1 MKADETTKLKTPGEL
16 VDEVESLAQAAK
28 NNHRLGESYVIQS
41 NARVITS
48 NAKNEI
54 AIIDLTRKLE
64 EFNQKAG
71 DQTQKLI
78 SLTWAIVILTVLML
92 IGLGIQI
99 WSG

>member
-64 EFNQKAG
+64 EFKLKAG